1 MLPEYTTL
9 SLNLENHIAHLQLNR
24 PERAN
29 AMNRPLWR
37 ELGEAMQWAD
47 ATPEVRV
54 VVLGGTGKN
63 FCAGIDLAMLGEL
76 MDDSAGCGARKN
88 ETLRQEILWLQGRI
102 TAIEQCRKPVLAAIH
117 GACVGGGVD
126 LVSACD
132 IRYCTADAVFSIK
145 EIDIGMVADVG
156 TMQRLPRLIGDG
168 MMRELAYTGRDV
180 SGGEA
185 AEIGLANKCFADQD
199 TMMEHVFAV
208 AATIAAKSPLS
219 IRGSKQIILHSRDH
233 SVADGLEQIA
243 TWNAGML
250 MSDDVKIALE
260 ARQKRQVP
268 IFPN

>member
-1 MLPEYTTL
+1 MLPAYTTL
-9 SLNLENHIAHLQLNR
+9 SLELQNNIAHLQLNR
-24 PERAN
+24 PDRAN
-29 AMNRPLWR
+29 AMNRALWR

-47 ATPEVRV
+47 STPEVRV
-54 VVLGGTGKN
+54 VVLSGNGKN

-76 MDDSAGCGARKN
+76 LDDSPTCGARKS
-88 ETLRQEILWLQGRI
+88 EALREDILWLQGRI
-102 TAIEQCRKPVLAAIH
+102 SAIEQCRKPVLAAIH

-126 LVSACD
+126 LVTACD
-132 IRYCTADAVFSIK
+132 MRYCTDDAVFSIK

-168 MMRELAYTGRDV
+168 VMRELAYTGRDV
-180 SGGEA
+180 SGKEA
-185 AEIGLANKCFADQD
+185 AKIGLANQCFADQD
-199 TMMEHVFAV
+199 SMLAQVLAI

-233 SVADGLEQIA
+233 SVADGLNQIA

-260 ARQKRQVP
+260 ARQKSETP
-268 IFPN
+268 KFEN